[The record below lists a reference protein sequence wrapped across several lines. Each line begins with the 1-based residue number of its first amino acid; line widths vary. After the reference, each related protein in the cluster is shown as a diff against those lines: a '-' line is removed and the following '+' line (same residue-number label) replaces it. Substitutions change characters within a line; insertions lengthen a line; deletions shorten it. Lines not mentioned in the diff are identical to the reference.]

1 MSQFV
6 VTQRFMSLATNYDVT
21 APGSDQVLFTIKGTL
36 MSLTPVFSLVEGAN
50 GKELATLRGNF
61 AKTQFHVISADGKE
75 QACVDFPAIA
85 LKKKLTLK
93 IGDKEYSADG
103 GVFSGVFQCK
113 DSSGNTAL
121 EISKVRSVRDKFSVV
136 TKDDIMQEVGLLAA
150 VAIHSRFFEMV

>member
-21 APGSDQVLFTIKGTL
+21 APGSEDVLLTIKGTL
-36 MSLTPVFSLVEGAN
+36 MSPTPLFSLVEGTN

-61 AKTQFHVISADGKE
+61 AKTQFHVLGADGKE
-75 QACVDFPAIA
+75 LATVDFPAIA
-85 LKKKLTLK
+85 LKKKLALK
-93 IGDKEYSADG
+93 IGDREYTADG

-113 DSSGNTAL
+113 DAGGNIAI

-136 TKDDIMQEVGLLAA
+136 TKDDIGQEVGLLAA